1 MREPIR
7 IELPTI
13 YGMKTVNAYLFLDPV
28 PTLIDAGEKTPASWE
43 ALTTALAKHQL
54 KIADIQRIIITHAHV
69 DHMGMAGK
77 IAAHSNAEVWV
88 NEYCYPWA
96 VQKEAMWDRRV
107 QLMGQL
113 LPESVSGTPGNFKQM
128 ILAFM
133 ENVKNHWDNIP
144 EEKLHVFPMEGQ
156 LNFGG
161 GDWEVIYVPGHAN
174 MQTCF
179 YQREHKWLIAADM
192 LLRITP
198 TAVMDASI
206 DDPKV
211 RDRGLS
217 QLLESYKKMEVLDID
232 TVFPGHYEPFGDHRS
247 VIKTQVDRIHSRIQ
261 ESYDLIKGGTS
272 DFMDILN
279 IMYKNRVSMPAMSM
293 LLGYLDVLE
302 EQGKIEVK
310 DVNGKKGFF
319 LMKES

>member
-1 MREPIR
+1 MKAPIR

-28 PTLIDAGEKTPASWE
+28 PTLIDAGEKTTASWE
-43 ALTTALAKHQL
+43 ALITALAKYQL
-54 KIADIQRIIITHAHV
+54 KVEDIQRVIITHAHV

-96 VQKEAMWDRRV
+96 IQKEAMWERRIE
-107 QLMGQL
+107 LMDGMI
-113 LPESVSGTPGNFKQM
+113 PNSNPDTSNNFKKM
-128 ILAFM
+128 ILMFM
-133 ENVKNHWDNIP
+133 KNVKNHWDNIP
-144 EEKLHVFPMEGQ
+144 KDRLRIFPMEGQ

-161 GDWEVIYVPGHAN
+161 GDWEVIYAPGHAN

-179 YQREHKWLIAADM
+179 YQRKHKWLLAADM

-206 DDPKV
+206 DNPKK

-217 QLLESYKKMEVLDID
+217 QMLESYKKLEALDIE
-232 TVFPGHYEPFGDHRS
+232 TVFPGHYEPFGDHRT
-247 VIKTQVDRIHSRIQ
+247 VIKNQVDRIHGRIQ
-261 ESYDLIKGGTS
+261 ESYELIKGGTN

-279 IMYKNRVSMPAMSM
+279 TMYKNRVSMPAMSM

-302 EQGKIEVK
+302 EQGKIEVRN
-310 DVNGKKGFF
+310 VNGKRGFF
-319 LMKES
+319 LKST